1 MPPLSFYLSV
11 IAFFF
16 FLPRVNLY
24 TCVFRNVCVCVR
36 LLQQQAA
43 LISHKIQEEKKKI
56 SLVLRVW
63 RTVRWAYY
71 AIMFMEANQFLHY
84 CGTQWSRE
92 SISRVGIV
100 WLKKKSCR
108 KNIPAGK
115 REKKNLQHARRWGP
129 PEREQAGFKPTSSI
143 RN

>member
-16 FLPRVNLY
+16 SLPRVNLY

-56 SLVLRVW
+56 SLVPRVW
-63 RTVRWAYY
+63 RTVR
-71 AIMFMEANQFLHY
+71 
-84 CGTQWSRE
+84 
-92 SISRVGIV
+92 
-100 WLKKKSCR
+100 
-108 KNIPAGK
+108 
-115 REKKNLQHARRWGP
+115 
-129 PEREQAGFKPTSSI
+129 
-143 RN
+143 